1 MKTWTIPTFK
11 IISLTFIT
19 ILTSCGRPISTLQ
32 ESTEV
37 IVRQRQEVLSSDY
50 KEVQGDYSGT
60 LEMID
65 DGTIFKA
72 AINLRVVQDFDASTG
87 LPLRPK
93 IVGSISI
100 YEIIN
105 RNEDS
110 IIATYGVTSG
120 SFDQE
125 SNHLAL
131 EISSSLTVQG
141 FANNNH
147 TDGTLHSIE
156 KGDIGVFKLV
166 RQE

>member
-1 MKTWTIPTFK
+1 MKFETISILK
-11 IISLTFIT
+11 ILTLAFIT
-19 ILTSCGRPISTLQ
+19 TLTSCGRPISTLQ
-32 ESTEV
+32 ESNEV
-37 IVRQRQEVLSSDY
+37 IVRQRQEVLSTDY
-50 KEVQGDYSGT
+50 KEVQGNYSGT

-93 IVGSISI
+93 IVGSITI

-110 IIATYGVTSG
+110 VIATYGVTSG
-120 SFDQE
+120 SFDQD
-125 SNHLAL
+125 SNQLAL

-141 FANNNH
+141 FANNNQI
-147 TDGTLHSIE
+147 DGTLHSIE